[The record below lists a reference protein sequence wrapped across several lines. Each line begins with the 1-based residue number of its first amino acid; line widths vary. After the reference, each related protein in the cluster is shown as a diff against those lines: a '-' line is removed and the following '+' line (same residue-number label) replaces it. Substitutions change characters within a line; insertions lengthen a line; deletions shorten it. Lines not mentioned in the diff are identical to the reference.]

1 MKFGKTEF
9 VIPLVVTDLGGL
21 QGILGN
27 RFIRSAEDVDF
38 DLRRGTMSVGSE
50 VYCLHERAGEGD
62 CYVRLEPV
70 VEVPVNHEVQVV
82 GRVSPNWPL
91 ATCDRGL
98 VEAARDFSCSR
109 DCPSGSGEGCETQGP
124 GNGVETTEYVEI
136 AARTLS
142 DARDQVVGDALAND
156 VVACLWDQELGTHL
170 VVGGVYLQS
179 LNRTGSSTRSVE
191 TECLRT

>member
-1 MKFGKTEF
+1 MYGEVTLDVRLAQIDFS
-9 VIPLVVTDLGGL
+9 IPLVVADLGGL

-27 RFIRSAEDVDF
+27 RFIRSADDVDF

-50 VYCLHERAGEGD
+50 VYYLHERAGEGD
-62 CYVRLEPV
+62 CYVRLEQV
-70 VEVPVNHEVQVV
+70 VEVPGNHEVQVV

-91 ATCDRGL
+91 ATCDRAL

-124 GNGVETTEYVEI
+124 GNGVETTEYLEI
-136 AARTLS
+136 ADRALS

-156 VVACLWDQELGTHL
+156 VVACLWGQEKGTNELGT
-170 VVGGVYLQS
+170 VSEIG
-179 LNRTGSSTRSVE
+179 
-191 TECLRT
+191 